1 MKIKKFFKKN
11 EVNKI
16 VNFMKRDK
24 KNLDDKINLI
34 LIKNIGR
41 VTKPNNFSI
50 NAGELKKF
58 LISLYL

>member
-1 MKIKKFFKKN
+1 
-11 EVNKI
+11 
-16 VNFMKRDK
+16 MKRDK

-50 NAGELKKF
+50 NTGELKKF